1 MAPVSGRPPE
11 LTEFRHLCF
20 HSHRYFIV
28 PLRDTRL
35 LTSKEL
41 RYNLLTFT
49 IFIIQS
55 QVGAIPVFSRLFH
68 MQFASIRV
76 LFFSLTVVVLF
87 NRLHRVYAVWF
98 QISDFA
104 FYNECTFFN

>member
-55 QVGAIPVFSRLFH
+55 QVGAIPVFSRLFDVV
-68 MQFASIRV
+68 FDARVTTAPGYIRFDQGHVTKHQPIIV
-76 LFFSLTVVVLF
+76 LVLLIESLC
-87 NRLHRVYAVWF
+87 A
-98 QISDFA
+98 
-104 FYNECTFFN
+104 